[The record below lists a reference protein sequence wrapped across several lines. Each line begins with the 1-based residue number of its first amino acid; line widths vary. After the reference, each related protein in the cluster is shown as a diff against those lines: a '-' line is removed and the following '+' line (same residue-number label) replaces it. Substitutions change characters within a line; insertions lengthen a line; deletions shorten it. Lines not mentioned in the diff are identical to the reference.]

1 MVLSEAALQE
11 GFSDMAAYFGEAD
24 FLAAALLDE
33 RDSVRAMAHEFIA
46 EWDRQSADDVARDAA
61 HSVVR
66 PAAPLATFLVG
77 YAAGQRGAAGDDIGP
92 ECDVASTLAQAWVA
106 Q

>member
-1 MVLSEAALQE
+1 MTETAIDAWVAALASE
-11 GFSDMAAYFGEAD
+11 LDLD
-24 FLAAALLDE
+24 LANVDVQALL
-33 RDSVRAMAHEFIA
+33 
-46 EWDRQSADDVARDAA
+46 DVARDAA

-106 Q
+106 P

>member
-1 MVLSEAALQE
+1 MTETAIDAWVAALASE
-11 GFSDMAAYFGEAD
+11 LDLD
-24 FLAAALLDE
+24 LANVDVQALL
-33 RDSVRAMAHEFIA
+33 
-46 EWDRQSADDVARDAA
+46 DVARDAA

>member
-1 MVLSEAALQE
+1 MTETAIDAWVAALASE
-11 GFSDMAAYFGEAD
+11 LDLE
-24 FLAAALLDE
+24 LANVDVQALL
-33 RDSVRAMAHEFIA
+33 
-46 EWDRQSADDVARDAA
+46 DVARDAA

-106 Q
+106 P